1 MKEIIK
7 VKSSIG
13 KIGKYLREISVVVIG
28 VAITLSASY
37 WLTSRSEKKDLAL
50 YLEAIKM
57 ELEENIRV
65 LENTNETIIKPGLNY
80 RNYLMSND
88 KKSLNPDSLKY
99 YMYSTGAIH
108 DASSIM
114 FRTSAF
120 EMLKTSGNMRLVDN
134 KELLI
139 SLWNTYSFFGF
150 IMRHFDNVSDM
161 KMEELKKYSFQY
173 SIQPTDEDML
183 KNPPLYD
190 IHVNFPIPLA
200 MQNSYNAAKMLIH
213 DTLSKFK

>member
-1 MKEIIK
+1 MNKL
-7 VKSSIG
+7 KSSIG
-13 KIGKYLREISVVVIG
+13 KIGKYLRELSVVVIG

-37 WLTSRSEKKDLAL
+37 WISSRSEKRDLAL
-50 YLEAIKM
+50 YLKAIKM
-57 ELEENIRV
+57 ELEENCRI
-65 LENTNETIIKPGLNY
+65 LENTNEAIILPGLKY

-99 YMYSTGAIH
+99 YMYSTRAIS

-120 EMLKTSGNMRLVDN
+120 EMFKTSGNMRLVDN

-139 SLWNTYSFFGF
+139 SLWNTYSVLGS
-150 IMRHFDNVSDM
+150 IMRHFDNISDM
-161 KMEELKKYSFQY
+161 KTEELKKYSFQY

-190 IHVNFPIPLA
+190 IHVNLPIPLA
-200 MQNSYNAAKMLIH
+200 MKNSYEQAKRLINES
-213 DTLSKFK
+213 LSKFK